1 MSSVTILRSQEDKS
15 INFISPTPD
24 NGAIEARFVQRTED
38 TIIIY
43 LSSATGCN
51 KACRFCHLTQMKQ
64 TMMTDVTI
72 AGYLKQANDVMTLLI
87 KEEKLS
93 GVRTVHFNFMA
104 RGDALA
110 NLHFIN
116 YRDIVIN
123 ELARLAESNGLIP
136 KFKISTIF
144 PSDGLFGNG
153 KRNLKL
159 WVQNT
164 LEMHPGVEFYYSLY
178 SLEPAFRKRWIPKS
192 IDPELIG
199 EVFYGTTKKM
209 RIHHALIEG
218 ENTSDETIKNIKA
231 WLKRH
236 KIITEMNIV
245 RYNPFDTSSGTEP
258 AGEHLMKYVNK
269 MGESPFI
276 AGVHIVTKVGF
287 DVAAS
292 CGMFIEPTSLD

>member
-1 MSSVTILRSQEDKS
+1 MGSATILRSQEDKS

-24 NGAIEARFVQRTED
+24 NGAIEARFVQRTDD

-199 EVFYGTTKKM
+199 EVFYGTTNKV

-218 ENTSDETIKNIKA
+218 ENTSEEDVDSIRN
-231 WLKRH
+231 WLSRYG
-236 KIITEMNIV
+236 ITTCVNIV
-245 RYNPFDTSSGTEP
+245 RYNPFNESSGEEP
-258 AGEHLMKYVNK
+258 NSASILKYVNRIK
-269 MGESPFI
+269 ESPYI
-276 AGVHIVTKVGF
+276 GDVHIVSRVGF
-287 DVAAS
+287 DVKAS
-292 CGMFIEPTSLD
+292 CGTFYSGEE

>member
-1 MSSVTILRSQEDKS
+1 MGSATILRSQEDKS

-24 NGAIEARFVQRTED
+24 KGAIEARFVQRTDD

-72 AGYLKQANDVMTLLI
+72 DGYLKQAKEVMALLI
-87 KEEKLS
+87 KEKKLS

-110 NLHFIN
+110 NIHFIN
-116 YRDIVIN
+116 HRDILIN
-123 ELARLAESNGLIP
+123 DLVRLAESNGLIP

-144 PSDGLFGNG
+144 PSDGLFGKG
-153 KRNLKL
+153 KRDLKL
-159 WVQNT
+159 WVLNT

-178 SLEPAFRKRWIPKS
+178 SLDPAFRKRWIPKS
-192 IDPELIG
+192 IDPDLIG
-199 EVFYGTTKKM
+199 EVFYGTINKV

-218 ENTSDETIKNIKA
+218 ENTSEEDIDAIKN
-231 WLKRH
+231 WLFKYG
-236 KIITEMNIV
+236 ITTCINIV
-245 RYNPFDTSSGTEP
+245 RYNPFSSASGKEP
-258 AGEHLMKYVNK
+258 DEKAILAYANK
-269 MGESPFI
+269 MKECDYI
-276 AGVHIVTKVGF
+276 NDVQIVSRVGR
-287 DVAAS
+287 DVYAS
-292 CGMFIEPTSLD
+292 CGTFHNGKE